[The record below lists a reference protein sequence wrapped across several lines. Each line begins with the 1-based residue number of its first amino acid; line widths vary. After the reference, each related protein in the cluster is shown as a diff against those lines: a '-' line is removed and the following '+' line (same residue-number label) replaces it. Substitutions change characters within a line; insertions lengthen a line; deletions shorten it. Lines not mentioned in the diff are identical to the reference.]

1 MRDLLVTGNERYF
14 PSYKGRSHHLEK
26 PSVVRAAARFDIVV
40 KHLLHKNLLLAGGK
54 SKTDSRKKLRQLGYF
69 GFPRPL
75 LMKKGRRTPMNLRAV
90 LLPAWL
96 MGFFFWLPILLILSL
111 CFIQRRDISLGDGQ
125 LLCLITDFAI
135 FGIGGLFPGKNHG
148 VLSG

>member
-1 MRDLLVTGNERYF
+1 MTGNERYF
-14 PSYKGRSHHLEK
+14 PSYKGRSHYLEK

-75 LMKKGRRTPMNLRAV
+75 HTEKGGTAACGFRLIRYSKNKDVFASV
-90 LLPAWL
+90 VAWL
-96 MGFFFWLPILLILSL
+96 
-111 CFIQRRDISLGDGQ
+111 
-125 LLCLITDFAI
+125 
-135 FGIGGLFPGKNHG
+135 
-148 VLSG
+148 

>member
-14 PSYKGRSHHLEK
+14 PSYKGRSHYLEK

-75 LMKKGRRTPMNLRAV
+75 TSSKEEISMSRSMEHA
-90 LLPAWL
+90 LLPFS
-96 MGFFFWLPILLILSL
+96 MRF
-111 CFIQRRDISLGDGQ
+111 
-125 LLCLITDFAI
+125 T
-135 FGIGGLFPGKNHG
+135 
-148 VLSG
+148 

>member
-1 MRDLLVTGNERYF
+1 MTGNERYF
-14 PSYKGRSHHLEK
+14 PSYKGRSHYLEK

-75 LMKKGRRTPMNLRAV
+75 RQGTEERIRS
-90 LLPAWL
+90 
-96 MGFFFWLPILLILSL
+96 GFM
-111 CFIQRRDISLGDGQ
+111 
-125 LLCLITDFAI
+125 T
-135 FGIGGLFPGKNHG
+135 
-148 VLSG
+148 